1 MSQNAL
7 LKSLFFNTY
16 WLYDKNVFKEN
27 EVQGGITAVHTQIN
41 NEHRK
46 LNTKLTGRKKNL
58 NN

>member
-7 LKSLFFNTY
+7 LKSLFSNTY

-27 EVQGGITAVHTQIN
+27 EVQGDITAVHTQIN